1 MRIGTTD
8 RDRAMSAL
16 GRHFSD
22 GRLDLDELEER
33 SGLAATAR
41 TTAELARLF
50 SDLPG
55 GLPAAVAAPQVHT
68 RPPGRSNR
76 PGTAQVILL
85 IVILLVVGAAILT
98 GHGWLLILVLAAA
111 RCTGWRHLTRDSL
124 HATNRPGYYN

>member
-16 GRHFSD
+16 GRHFSE
-22 GRLDLDELEER
+22 GRLDLTELEER

-55 GLPAAVAAPQVHT
+55 GLPAAVAAPQVHSAAA
-68 RPPGRSNR
+68 GRALG
-76 PGTAQVILL
+76 PGTARVILL
-85 IVILLVVGAAILT
+85 TVIILVVGAGILT
-98 GHGWLLILVLAAA
+98 GHGWLLILVLAAT
-111 RCTGWRHLTRDSL
+111 RCLGWRHLTRDTSPR
-124 HATNRPGYYN
+124 H